1 MIPAPTVR
9 IPGARVV
16 RNAREDVRSLGEFRA
31 DACHEVERLF
41 DGVSG
46 KRINAALVPGVTRHT
61 ISRALNGCDGN
72 PLYRLAS
79 WFVLCRRLG
88 IPKARLQRVIDWLQ
102 GALDAAYD
110 DAPEPT
116 LEELLRTEQEK
127 DAAEDVA
134 EMRAATMGSDEA
146 IREWLDRIRD
156 RHAYDPTVIGA
167 LSRRLQI
174 AAREV

>member
-1 MIPAPTVR
+1 MIPALNVPV
-9 IPGARVV
+9 PAARVV
-16 RNAREDVRSLGEFRA
+16 RKAREDVQALGEFRV
-31 DACHEVERLF
+31 DACREAEALF
-41 DGVSG
+41 EGVSG

-61 ISRALNGCDGN
+61 ISRAINGCDGN

-116 LEELLRTEQEK
+116 LEELLMTEQEK

-134 EMRAATMGSDEA
+134 EMRAATLGTDEA
-146 IREWLDRIRD
+146 IREWRDRIRD

-167 LSRRLQI
+167 LNRRLRL
-174 AAREV
+174 AGREV